1 MDDTIFSHNY
11 IVFGC
16 TLLHCTILVTLNC
29 TSFHFAV
36 FVALDCVFIA
46 LQCVY
51 FMCFTAL
58 QCTSCVCGGAVDFIS
73 LFHIQ
78 CCMYLSIVW
87 WDGWSS
93 RLEVASGIKA
103 GLLFFSLKNHSPRSP
118 SFSWSSTFS
127 LIFLKMPSVVISM
140 IHEKEID
147 SEVVLLTVL

>member
-58 QCTSCVCGGAVDFIS
+58 QCTSCVCGWLNFTVSHTVLHVLLYCVVGRLIEQAGGGI
-73 LFHIQ
+73 
-78 CCMYLSIVW
+78 
-87 WDGWSS
+87 WDQS
-93 RLEVASGIKA
+93 R
-103 GLLFFSLKNHSPRSP
+103 P
-118 SFSWSSTFS
+118 SFLFTQKPFSSIP
-127 LIFLKMPSVVISM
+127 LLLVIIHIFINLL
-140 IHEKEID
+140 EID
-147 SEVVLLTVL
+147 FCLTIPAYASKFAAEGLDEARSIK